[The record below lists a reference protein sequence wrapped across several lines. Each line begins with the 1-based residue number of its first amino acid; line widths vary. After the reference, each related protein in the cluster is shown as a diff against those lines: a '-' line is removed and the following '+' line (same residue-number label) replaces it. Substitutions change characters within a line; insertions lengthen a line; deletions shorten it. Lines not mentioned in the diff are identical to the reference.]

1 MDSKLILKLQKQ
13 FIHSAMISFLM
24 VTLGIGLLINV
35 GQITANR
42 FQVRQTL
49 LNIIDSYSR
58 GGAMDT
64 PTDEVY
70 VFNPFTL
77 RKLIN
82 VEYFTVF
89 YSDDGGEPRV
99 RLAHANGMTR
109 AGALALVRGVIDE
122 DESGFGRIGVY
133 YYDYERVEGGILMA
147 CMNHQNGLDATY
159 RLTALTLAISVIA
172 LALTYL
178 LVRMVSA
185 DMIQPLVENSRRQR
199 EFITNASHELKTPL
213 AVIRSNT
220 EMTEVISGETEW
232 TRSTMKQVARLN
244 ALVQNL
250 ILIARSQEQEQSR
263 KTEDLDISQI
273 VRETAESFTS
283 VAASGGKDYRLDI
296 ADNVHLTA
304 DSSSIQM
311 LCSVLIDNAIKYCDE
326 QGHVRVSLTAPRRGR
341 ALLIVSNSYQ
351 AGEKMDFSLF
361 FERFYREDGSHH
373 AESESLGGFGIG
385 LSLAQNIT
393 SLYGGRISAGWKNGV
408 ISFTCPLNSLRDE

>member
-13 FIHSAMISFLM
+13 FIHSAMISFLT

-58 GGAMDT
+58 GGAQDT
-64 PTDEVY
+64 PKDEVY

-89 YSDDGGEPRV
+89 YGDDGGEPRV
-99 RLAHANGMTR
+99 RLTHSNGMTR
-109 AGALALVRGVIDE
+109 AEALALIRGVIHS
-122 DESGFGRIGVY
+122 ESGFGRIGVY
-133 YYDYERVEGGILMA
+133 YYDYERIEGGILLA
-147 CMNHQNGLDATY
+147 CMNHQNGLDATD

-172 LALTYL
+172 LAVTYL

-220 EMTEVISGETEW
+220 EMTEVIGGETEW
-232 TRSTMKQVARLN
+232 TRSTMKQVERLN

-263 KTEDLDISQI
+263 KTADLDISQI

-283 VAASGGKDYRLDI
+283 LAASGEKGYCLDI
-296 ADNVHLTA
+296 ADNIHLTA

-326 QGHVRVSLTAPRRGR
+326 GGSVRVALTAPRRGR
-341 ALLIVSNSYQ
+341 AQLIVSNSYR
-351 AGEKMDFSLF
+351 AGEKMDFSRF

-373 AESESLGGFGIG
+373 ADSESLGGFGIG

-393 SLYGGRISAGWKNGV
+393 SLYGGRITAGWKNGV
-408 ISFTCPLNSLRDE
+408 ISFTCPLNSLEDE